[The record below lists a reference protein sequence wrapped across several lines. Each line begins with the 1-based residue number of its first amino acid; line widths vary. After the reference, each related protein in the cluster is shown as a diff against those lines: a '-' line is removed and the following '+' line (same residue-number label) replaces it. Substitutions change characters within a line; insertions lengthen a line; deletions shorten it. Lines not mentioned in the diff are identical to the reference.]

1 MTAPGHSPW
10 RDGVKTRGQG
20 DLTKDRL
27 VTALR
32 CHQECEGKTRH
43 VVLVLPSSRFSYWRN
58 WRSLPAGIRDHVPP
72 GKALTARPPG
82 DYSAP
87 HPPSSFPGLKTD
99 VKAGWDLPVWLE
111 GRNLF
116 YFSGHGEPW
125 EHLRQGHL
133 DEGADFRDD
142 PGNV

>member
-1 MTAPGHSPW
+1 MLFWYFLPPDSLIEETGAAYLPELETTCPQASLSL
-10 RDGVKTRGQG
+10 RGP
-20 DLTKDRL
+20 
-27 VTALR
+27 
-32 CHQECEGKTRH
+32 H
-43 VVLVLPSSRFSYWRN
+43 
-58 WRSLPAGIRDHVPP
+58 
-72 GKALTARPPG
+72 
-82 DYSAP
+82 YSAP
-87 HPPSSFPGLKTD
+87 HPLSSFPGLKTD

>member
-1 MTAPGHSPW
+1 MLFWYFLPPDSLIEEKGAAYLPELETTCPQASLSL
-10 RDGVKTRGQG
+10 RGP
-20 DLTKDRL
+20 
-27 VTALR
+27 
-32 CHQECEGKTRH
+32 QET
-43 VVLVLPSSRFSYWRN
+43 
-58 WRSLPAGIRDHVPP
+58 IQ
-72 GKALTARPPG
+72 
-82 DYSAP
+82 P
-87 HPPSSFPGLKTD
+87 HTHRAVSQDSGLKTD

>member
-10 RDGVKTRGQG
+10 RDGGKTRGQG

-43 VVLVLPSSRFSYWRN
+43 VVLVLPSSRFSYRRN

-72 GKALTARPPG
+72 GKSLTARPPG

-87 HPPSSFPGLKTD
+87 HPPVSQDSRRT
-99 VKAGWDLPVWLE
+99 
-111 GRNLF
+111 
-116 YFSGHGEPW
+116 
-125 EHLRQGHL
+125 LRQGGTFL
-133 DEGADFRDD
+133 CGWRVGIYSTSVDMESL
-142 PGNV
+142 GNI